1 MTAAEYE
8 AIKAQVLEEQRA
20 ERRARAK
27 ERERISHEVWHM
39 FDPTISE
46 YLPKMV
52 VQYAKKTGNYDCAH
66 ICKER
71 IEDAIRAALGI
82 IGERN
87 RKTAYLNG
95 RVDEANETL
104 KKMLEQIVGS

>member
-1 MTAAEYE
+1 MNQAEYE

-27 ERERISHEVWHM
+27 ERERINGEAWHM

-52 VQYAKKTGNYDCAH
+52 ARYAKKTGNFDCAYQCMRK
-66 ICKER
+66 IDE
-71 IEDAIRAALGI
+71 AILSVLGI
-82 IGERN
+82 LRERN
-87 RKTAYLNG
+87 RITAYQNG
-95 RVDEANETL
+95 KAEEANAEL
-104 KKMLEQIVGS
+104 KKLLANIIED

>member
-1 MTAAEYE
+1 MNQAEYE

-27 ERERISHEVWHM
+27 ERERINGEAWHM

-52 VQYAKKTGNYDCAH
+52 VQYAKRTGNYDCTH
-66 ICKER
+66 ICKTR
-71 IEDAIRAALGI
+71 IDDAIRAALGI

-95 RVDEANETL
+95 KAEEANAAL
-104 KKMLEQIVGS
+104 KKLIANIIED